1 MKAKGV
7 SLVEDTH
14 EVIQLALEVGRHS
27 LATLALLALLVLGSL
42 QGLTRVVLEAFN
54 GQGVAS
60 VLDQLNNGVI
70 EGILVLLQPAS
81 QVVRHSGGVVNDSEM
96 RIWVRAGV
104 GLSELGPLA
113 QQVGHQLLSEGGI
126 GGLGEERLLLKDGEE
141 GHGLLK
147 HVNALLQIHAEV
159 NIGPVKALPD
169 VHLLL
174 EGEHVVVEELLKL
187 LVDVV
192 DTDLLKTVVVKDLK
206 TSNVED
212 TNVGDLLHGGVAQG
226 LVTLVDDN
234 PEGTLVDGTGN
245 TGNGVGSVGASGAL
259 VNPLGSDLQLG
270 LAEVGDHPFLVDG
283 KQVGNLL
290 GVGLVLDLGLLLLA
304 NWDKVLGHVA
314 HVHHA
319 GGVLEHVVLHLGGE
333 TKDVEGFV
341 GKHHVLLVVNG
352 GDGQLALGHVPV
364 VQNVVGQ
371 EALGLKVRNMV
382 GHEVVEGVVAT
393 LKGLLVGETGL
404 LEQVDHHVGSRQ
416 LSRGVEVNTDELSE
430 SGGVVVPD
438 GLGVAPGLKDG
449 VGLDD
454 LVLKGGLSLLPLAGG
469 ADGGEVGDDLL
480 GVLGL
485 SGTRLSSNEDG
496 LVVTSVGHALVGAL
510 SNGEDVRPALVPPL
524 ADVQLHGAKG
534 VNRVTLVW
542 VDS

>member
-1 MKAKGV
+1 MSMTAAAAALSFLAFASCGSNDVEATLELRVCNLVGEASTADGDTSKDTIALVLVHDQARLHTTGLLVGVGHHTTDEVGV

-14 EVIQLALEVGRHS
+14 EVVQLALEVGRHS

-60 VLDQLNNGVI
+60 VLDQLNNGVV

-96 RIWVRAGV
+96 RIGVRAGV
-104 GLSELGPLA
+104 GLSKLGPLA

-192 DTDLLKTVVVKDLK
+192 DTDLLETVVVKDLE

-226 LVTLVDDN
+226 LV
-234 PEGTLVDGTGN
+234 
-245 TGNGVGSVGASGAL
+245 
-259 VNPLGSDLQLG
+259 
-270 LAEVGDHPFLVDG
+270 
-283 KQVGNLL
+283 
-290 GVGLVLDLGLLLLA
+290 
-304 NWDKVLGHVA
+304 
-314 HVHHA
+314 
-319 GGVLEHVVLHLGGE
+319 
-333 TKDVEGFV
+333 
-341 GKHHVLLVVNG
+341 
-352 GDGQLALGHVPV
+352 
-364 VQNVVGQ
+364 
-371 EALGLKVRNMV
+371 
-382 GHEVVEGVVAT
+382 
-393 LKGLLVGETGL
+393 
-404 LEQVDHHVGSRQ
+404 
-416 LSRGVEVNTDELSE
+416 
-430 SGGVVVPD
+430 
-438 GLGVAPGLKDG
+438 
-449 VGLDD
+449 
-454 LVLKGGLSLLPLAGG
+454 
-469 ADGGEVGDDLL
+469 
-480 GVLGL
+480 
-485 SGTRLSSNEDG
+485 
-496 LVVTSVGHALVGAL
+496 
-510 SNGEDVRPALVPPL
+510 
-524 ADVQLHGAKG
+524 
-534 VNRVTLVW
+534 
-542 VDS
+542 